1 MTYSEIQLL
10 EDLEAMG
17 QLIAAQDN
25 AGCYALE
32 CKAPQTGQELQ
43 DVWHDHWNVEPP
55 ESILGPLTD
64 AQRVAYVGAAYDSL
78 FARLSDHCTK
88 QRNQAS
94 LLKLCPPT
102 GIARLWPDA
111 DPETDEFNC
120 AQKMVRDGYTV
131 LCDGEVYVHR

>member
-10 EDLEAMG
+10 KDLEAMG
-17 QLIAAQDN
+17 QLIAAQN
-25 AGCYALE
+25 NTGCYALE
-32 CKAPQTGQELQ
+32 CKAPQTEQELRT
-43 DVWHDHWNVEPP
+43 VWHDHWDVEPP
-55 ESILGPLTD
+55 ESILDPLTD

-78 FARLSDHCTK
+78 FSRLSDHCTK

-120 AQKMVRDGYTV
+120 AQEMVRDGYTV
-131 LCDGEVYVHR
+131 LCDGEVHG